1 MDIAALLESHRNNL
15 LDDLNGRLEGHP
27 NLSPYQIVEIC
38 YDRATIKSLLATLA
52 NGEVKPLGQAAPTTP
67 PTTPSKR
74 VKAGSK
80 AARQRAL
87 KAGETRRNNLAQ
99 KRAAEANAGS
109 FKGAATVND
118 PSAPRVDGVKLAAG
132 TEEGGAA

>member
-38 YDRATIKSLLATLA
+38 YDRATIKSLLAVLN
-52 NGEVKPLGQAAPTTP
+52 NGEVKSVGQAALTTP
-67 PTTPSKR
+67 PPATSKR

-80 AARQRAL
+80 KARERAL
-87 KAGETRRNNLAQ
+87 KAGETRRKNLAARQ
-99 KRAAEANAGS
+99 ADAEKRDQESKENPAGQP
-109 FKGAATVND
+109 FVRTG
-118 PSAPRVDGVKLAAG
+118 
-132 TEEGGAA
+132 EGGGQ